1 VDDDPRIRDLLT
13 RMLEASGYAAEAA
26 EDAAEAR
33 RCLRDH
39 EFAAILI
46 DVRMPGE
53 SGLDLL
59 KYVSTECINT
69 AAVMVTAMDDPELV
83 EMAFETG
90 AYGYVVKPFRM
101 SELLINVSNA
111 LHRRQLEIRNRGYIE
126 ELEEK
131 VARHRMLHDTIAP
144 FYDPGSAQIPVEEV
158 IVRLSGA
165 LTMRDEE
172 TGRHI
177 RRMSNLTSF
186 LADRA
191 GLRGTHPKDIQ
202 LASALHDVGKI
213 GVPDAVLL
221 KPGPLSPEERSVMQR
236 HTIIGHRM
244 LSDSASPL
252 LQLGALIA
260 LTHHE
265 RWDGSGYPRGLAGE
279 AIPAEGRLTAI
290 ADVFDALTNNRVYR
304 SALEVE
310 EAVELMLRGRGTH
323 FDPRLLDLFISS
335 IDDLPGVR
343 DDYPG

>member
-1 VDDDPRIRDLLT
+1 
-13 RMLEASGYAAEAA
+13 MLESTGYAAEAA
-26 EDAAEAR
+26 EDAADAR
-33 RCLRDH
+33 RRLR
-39 EFAAILI
+39 ERTFAAILI

-59 KYVSTECINT
+59 KYVSTECVET
-69 AAVMVTAMDDPELV
+69 AAVMVTAVDDPKLV
-83 EMAFETG
+83 ETAFETG

-101 SELLINVSNA
+101 SELLINISNA
-111 LHRRQLEIRNRGYIE
+111 LHRRQLEIRNRGYIQ

-131 VARHRMLHDTIAP
+131 VARTRMLHETIAP

-191 GLRGTHPKDIQ
+191 GLSGTSPKDIQ

-244 LSDSASPL
+244 LSDSSSPL

-265 RWDGSGYPRGLAGE
+265 RWDGSGYPEGLAGE

-304 SALEVE
+304 SALDVD

-323 FDPRLLDLFISS
+323 FDPRLLDLFLSA

-343 DDYPG
+343 ENYPG

>member
-1 VDDDPRIRDLLT
+1 MDDDPRIRDLLT

-191 GLRGTHPKDIQ
+191 GLR
-202 LASALHDVGKI
+202 VGKI

-221 KPGPLSPEERSVMQR
+221 KPGPLNPEERSVMQR

-244 LSDSASPL
+244 LSDSSSPL